1 METTS
6 SLSDEVQLMQEL
18 LKNLCNELN
27 NNSFGTIFLKI
38 WFDILKK

>member
-27 NNSFGTIFLKI
+27 
-38 WFDILKK
+38 KKPSTKGL